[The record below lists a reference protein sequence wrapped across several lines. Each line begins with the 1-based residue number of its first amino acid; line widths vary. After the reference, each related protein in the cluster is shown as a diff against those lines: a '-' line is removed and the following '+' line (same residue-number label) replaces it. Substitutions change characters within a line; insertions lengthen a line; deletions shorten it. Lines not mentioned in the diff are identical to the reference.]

1 MSSAN
6 YVDYL
11 VIALY
16 ALLMVRVGFYVLRFN
31 RGAAEYFRGGNRIPW
46 LVAGLSCFMAGFSA
60 WTFTG
65 AAGVAYRSG
74 IAATGLY
81 LGNALSFLLGYFIF
95 AKRWRR
101 SRITTVMEYLSGR
114 FNPATH
120 QIFSWTTI
128 LFQLFTSASTLFG
141 LSLFVSSAC
150 GFPVTW
156 TILGAGALIVFYC
169 VLGGL
174 WAVVVTDFLQAA
186 ILMPFC
192 LVLVVTAL
200 TRVGGVTGLIHALPP
215 EMKTI
220 HVTGEFG
227 WIYLLSWTIMVSF
240 GYNTSAMAQRYF
252 SVDNE
257 RSARKVALLCC
268 GLFFV
273 GAFLWFIPPMA
284 MRVIYPDLHA
294 VWPALPNAS
303 EAAYAVASLT
313 LLPHGLIGVM
323 LAAMF
328 SATMANL
335 SAQFNLKSAILT
347 KDVYQSLFRKG
358 AEEHELLVV
367 GWITTLL
374 IGGATTLIAVIM
386 AASGQSVFQV
396 MLKFN
401 TLISLAYG
409 PPALLGLV
417 VRKTPPWS
425 GMASFVTGLVLGILG
440 AFVYHWSLVQQVAI
454 IIPASF
460 GVFFL
465 SMLFDRGDTPARAL
479 LFKNLNTPID
489 VARELKNSEDFTA
502 PVFRFLSRTISCIG
516 LLSLLLLLATP
527 PNQRTTVLWFA
538 GLTLAVGGS
547 LWLIRGGPVAPA
559 QPALDENG
567 LPIVLR
573 TGSSS

>member
-1 MSSAN
+1 MASAN
-6 YVDYL
+6 FVDYV

-74 IAATGLY
+74 IAAIGLY

-120 QIFSWTTI
+120 QVFSWTTI
-128 LFQLFTSASTLFG
+128 VFQLFTSASTLFG

-174 WAVVVTDFLQAA
+174 WAVVVTDFLQAS

-192 LVLVVTAL
+192 MVLVIMSLA
-200 TRVGGVTGLIHALPP
+200 RVGGVNGLVHSLPP
-215 EMKTI
+215 EMKML
-220 HVTGEFG
+220 HVSGEFG
-227 WIYLLSWTIMVSF
+227 WLYIASWTIMVAF

-252 SVDNE
+252 SVDDE
-257 RSARKVALLCC
+257 HSARKIALLCC

-284 MRVIYPDLHA
+284 MRVVYPEL
-294 VWPALPNAS
+294 PRMGLPNSS

-335 SAQFNLKSAILT
+335 SAQFNVKSAILT
-347 KDVYQSLFRKG
+347 KDVYQSLFRKSAG
-358 AEEHELLVV
+358 EHELLVV
-367 GWITTLL
+367 GWVTTFL
-374 IGGATTLIAVIM
+374 IGGATTGIAVIM
-386 AASGQSVFQV
+386 AASGQSVFQI
-396 MLKFN
+396 MLTFN
-401 TLISLAYG
+401 TLMSLAYG

-417 VRKTPPWS
+417 VRRTPPWS
-425 GMASFVTGLVLGILG
+425 GLASFVTGLILGMLG
-440 AFVYHWSLVQQVAI
+440 AFVYHWSLIQQVAI
-454 IIPASF
+454 IVPASF

-465 SMLFDRGDTPARAL
+465 TMMFDRGDTPGRAL
-479 LFKNLNTPID
+479 LFRNLNTPVD
-489 VARELKNSEDFTA
+489 VATELKDSADFTG
-502 PVFRFLSRTISCIG
+502 PVFRFLSRTISFIG
-516 LLSLLLLLATP
+516 LLSLLLLFTVPA
-527 PNQRTTVLWFA
+527 NQRTTVVWFA
-538 GLTLAVGGS
+538 GLTVAVGGS
-547 LWLIRGGPVAPA
+547 LWFVRGTSSAANPKLDNDGVPIPVIFKP
-559 QPALDENG
+559 
-567 LPIVLR
+567 
-573 TGSSS
+573 